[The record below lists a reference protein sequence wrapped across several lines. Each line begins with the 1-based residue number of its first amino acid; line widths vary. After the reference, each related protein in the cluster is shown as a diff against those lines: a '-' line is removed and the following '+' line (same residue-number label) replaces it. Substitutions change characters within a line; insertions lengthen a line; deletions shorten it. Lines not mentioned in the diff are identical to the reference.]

1 MAQPLSAFAEVRGIR
16 LHYLGWGDAPR
27 TVVCLHGTSMHAHG
41 WARLAAD
48 LQPDYRV
55 IALDMRGHGLSDRP
69 RGPGYT
75 IATYRD
81 DLAAF
86 VDAIGLKTFCLVGS
100 SLGTQVAIA
109 YTAHHPSRVEKLLLS
124 DPSCTIVQ
132 SSIDQ
137 YLHYHRVRPRVFDT
151 YDDALAYSYKL
162 PQRARMPDDMHRLT
176 VQGDVVRRPDGKWEW
191 AYDLDAILET
201 FSNLVIDQW
210 PEVRAT
216 TCPTLILRGEESHVL
231 SRPNAERLG
240 REFPDARLIEIK
252 DCSHM
257 IWGDKPAEL
266 SRLARE
272 FFAA

>member
-1 MAQPLSAFAEVRGIR
+1 MAEPVSAFAEIRGLR
-16 LHYLGWGDAPR
+16 LHYLSWGNAPR
-27 TVVCLHGTSMHAHG
+27 AVVCLHGTSMHAHG

-55 IALDMRGHGLSDRP
+55 IALNMRGHGLSDRP

-75 IATYRD
+75 IANYRD

-86 VDAIGLKTFCLVGS
+86 VDALGLRTFNLVGS

-109 YTAHHPSRVEKLLLS
+109 YTGTHPGRVGKLLLS

-132 SSIDQ
+132 SSIDK
-137 YLHYHRVRPRVFDT
+137 YVHYHRTRPRVFDT
-151 YDDALAYSYKL
+151 LDAAIAYSHQL
-162 PQRARMPDDMHRLT
+162 PQRSRMPEDMHRLT
-176 VQGDVVRRPDGKWEW
+176 IQGDVVQRPDGKWEW

-201 FSNLVIDQW
+201 FNNLVIDQW
-210 PEVRAT
+210 PDIRAT

-231 SRPNAERLG
+231 SRENAARLE
-240 REFPDARLIEIK
+240 REFPHARLIEIK

-257 IWGDKPAEL
+257 IWGDRPEVL
-266 SRLARE
+266 SKLARE
-272 FFAA
+272 FFAE